1 MIIPCECS
9 VLRSE
14 PSVAD
19 SITALQS
26 QIDQLSSRQLA
37 TATQLDGRIA
47 NALSVA
53 RAADHSRTIEG
64 LVRRLSDSI
73 NGSTEGFERLDARL
87 DNLEDHCRDIRILL
101 L

>member
-1 MIIPCECS
+1 M
-9 VLRSE
+9 LRLVIG
-14 PSVAD
+14 PTVAD

-26 QIDQLSSRQLA
+26 QMDQLSSRQLS
-37 TATQLDGRIA
+37 TAAQFEGRVT

-73 NGSTEGFERLDARL
+73 NGSTEGFGRLDARL
-87 DNLEDHCRDIRILL
+87 DNLEDHCRDIRIH
-101 L
+101 